1 MYDCLQF
8 LLLDIFYALFSSCFR
23 RRSITNFLCF
33 TQLMLCYPLSSVA
46 AKKDDPLAAWKPKFD
61 PAGAKYTYL
70 LSTVT
75 HPTINGVSVGY
86 TIHDKVWEKT
96 GGKIYVDFRPLGQ
109 LGVG

>member
-1 MYDCLQF
+1 MLQKEKYYEFF
-8 LLLDIFYALFSSCFR
+8 LFYSAHAL
-23 RRSITNFLCF
+23 
-33 TQLMLCYPLSSVA
+33 LSSVQCSS
-46 AKKDDPLAAWKPKFD
+46 KKDDPFAAWKPKFD

-70 LSTVT
+70 LSTVA